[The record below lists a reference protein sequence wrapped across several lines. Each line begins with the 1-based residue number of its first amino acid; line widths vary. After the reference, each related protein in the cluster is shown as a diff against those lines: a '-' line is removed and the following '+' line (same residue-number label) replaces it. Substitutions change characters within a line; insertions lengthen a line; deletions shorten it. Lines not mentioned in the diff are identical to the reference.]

1 MKKPLFIVLL
11 FVCHHLPAQQAVVDS
26 LKQVVA
32 SHSGDTLS
40 INALNVLAVE
50 YARTDLKRA
59 LECLYEVIAISQKF
73 NTTNGLS
80 NTYSQMVTTYQNT
93 GYADSAKKYLQKLE
107 MLAAN
112 ATQVKVKINYYS
124 TAGLFYKNTGNF
136 REALPYMLKSL
147 ELLNDDKYNVTR
159 AGQLLNI
166 GNTYSNLGEMEEAAR
181 YHIDALRLFEKL
193 NNKRGQSF
201 CLQSL
206 GNDFLKLDQFAT
218 ARTYFEQSLK
228 MKEELKDNRGLVTA
242 WAALGQVNRE
252 LNNYG
257 EARIYLEK
265 ALTQVAALKLNS
277 EHANVLLQ
285 LGLLEK
291 KMGNVPRARSFMAQ
305 AHHYAQTTSDELTMV
320 KIETELKAL
329 DRETG
334 QAELQQ
340 ALVKKVLASSVS
352 GDKQSEAEAHANLA
366 EHYASRKRYDEA
378 YRHLT
383 KFIEIRDSVQG
394 SRVVLQLRELEKKY
408 QTERKE
414 NEIALLKKDQSLK
427 AAIIAK
433 QNSNLVLTVIAL
445 VSVMLTGGLLINR
458 YRVINR
464 VKRQVEIEKVRNNI
478 ARDLHDD
485 IGSTL
490 SSINI
495 MSQLALQNV
504 EQGPQHLKRIAE
516 NSSRMMENMT
526 DIVWSINP
534 GNDSVEMLV
543 ARMKEFAAEILE
555 PRNIS
560 YLIGGEETLSGLKVE
575 IEDRKNLFL
584 IFKEAINNAAKY
596 SDASDIRVR
605 FDRTKNIIRLVIED
619 NGQGFDPSSAR
630 QGNGL
635 RNMKSRAEA
644 LGGRLSLRT
653 APGKG
658 VVITLEAPI
667 T

>member
-32 SHSGDTLS
+32 IHSGDTLS

-50 YARTDLKRA
+50 YARTDLKKT
-59 LECLYEVIAISQKF
+59 LECLYQVIAISQKF

-93 GYADSAKKYLQKLE
+93 GHADSAKKYLQKLE

-112 ATQVKVKINYYS
+112 ATQLKVKVNYYA
-124 TAGLFYKNTGNF
+124 TAGLFYKNIGNF

-147 ELLNDDKYNVTR
+147 ELLNEDKSVTR

-166 GNTYSNLGEMEEAAR
+166 GNTYSNLGEIEEAAR
-181 YHIDALRLFEKL
+181 YHIEALRLFEKL
-193 NNKRGQSF
+193 NNQRGQSF

-206 GNDFLKLDQFAT
+206 GNDFLKLDQFGT

-252 LNNYG
+252 LSNYG

-265 ALTQVAALKLNS
+265 ALAQVAALKLNS
-277 EHANVLLQ
+277 EHSNVLLQ

-291 KMGNVPRARSFMAQ
+291 QMGNVSKARGFMEQ
-305 AHHYAQTTSDELTMV
+305 AHHYAQTTSDQLTMV
-320 KIETELKAL
+320 KIETEIKAL
-329 DRETG
+329 GRETG

-366 EHYASRKRYDEA
+366 EYYASKKRYDEA

-383 KFIEIRDSVQG
+383 KFIQLRDSVQG
-394 SRVVLQLRELEKKY
+394 SLVVLQLRELEKKY

-433 QNSNLVLTVIAL
+433 QNSNLVLTIIAL
-445 VSVMLTGGLLINR
+445 VSVMLIGGLLINR

-464 VKRQVEIEKVRNNI
+464 VRRHVEIEKVRNNI

-504 EQGPQHLKRIAE
+504 DHGPQHLKRIAE

-560 YLIGGEETLSGLKVE
+560 YQIAGEETLSDLKVE
-575 IEDRKNLFL
+575 IEKRKNFFL

-596 SDASDIRVR
+596 SDASDIRVQ
-605 FDRTKNIIRLVIED
+605 FDRTKNTIRLVIED
-619 NGQGFDPSSAR
+619 NGLGFDPSSAR

-635 RNMKSRAEA
+635 RNMTSRAEA
-644 LGGRLSLRT
+644 LGGRLSLNT

-658 VVITLEAPI
+658 VVVTLEAPI